1 MAKNLV
7 MSQKERDHLNVI
19 KEALKKRLSAREAG
33 ELMNLSRRHVFRLM
47 KRYREAGDAGLIH
60 RLRGRGSN
68 RGYPRQVKA
77 RVVEI
82 YWRPEYR
89 DYGPTL
95 FAEVLLKDHKI
106 LVHRETVRRWLMARG
121 AQRAAPQAAPPLKA
135 SAPDGRWR
143 ARPI

>member
-77 RVVEI
+77 RVVEL

-121 AQRAAPQAAPPLKA
+121 GPNVQRRK
-135 SAPDGRWR
+135 
-143 ARPI
+143 RPYRSKRPRRPR